1 MFKTFLFTLIPVIA
15 KESCVL
21 VEKLLL
27 TVFPLFLVVAIGAFY
42 GRWKPTD
49 ISTANRMNMDVFV
62 PALVFSV
69 LADKS
74 FDMVAYQDLALAS
87 ALVVLGSG
95 VVLLPLVKLLGWNLK
110 TFIPPMMFNNTG
122 NMGIPLIVL
131 AFGEAALPAAV
142 MVFIVEML
150 LHFSIG
156 LYILDHRTKL
166 TAMLKMPVV
175 QATILGFIFSFMGW
189 SLPEA
194 VAIPMDMLGQI
205 SIPLMLFTLGVRLLS
220 VDLSD
225 WKMGITGAILCPL
238 SGLLMAWLA
247 TFIWTFDPQQL
258 AILIVFSALPPAVL
272 NYMIA
277 EQFNQEPARVAS
289 IVLLGNFASVITL
302 PLVLAWVL

>member
-1 MFKTFLFTLIPVIA
+1 M
-15 KESCVL
+15 L

-87 ALVVLGSG
+87 ALIVLGSG
-95 VVLLPLVKLLGWNLK
+95 VVLLPIVKLLGWNLK

-156 LYILDHRTKL
+156 LYILDHKTKL

-247 TFIWTFDPQQL
+247 TFIWTFEPQQL

>member
-1 MFKTFLFTLIPVIA
+1 M
-15 KESCVL
+15 L

>member
-1 MFKTFLFTLIPVIA
+1 M
-15 KESCVL
+15 L

-87 ALVVLGSG
+87 ALIVLGSG
-95 VVLLPLVKLLGWNLK
+95 VVLLPLVKFLGWNLK

-166 TAMLKMPVV
+166 SAMLKMPVV

-247 TFIWTFDPQQL
+247 TFIWTFDSQQL

-277 EQFNQEPARVAS
+277 EQFNQEPTRVAS

>member
-1 MFKTFLFTLIPVIA
+1 VLI
-15 KESCVL
+15 
-21 VEKLLL
+21 EKLLL

-42 GRWKPTD
+42 GRWKHTD
-49 ISTANRMNMDVFV
+49 ISAANRMNMDVFV

-74 FDMVAYQDLALAS
+74 FDMVAYHDLALAS

-95 VVLLPLVKLLGWNLK
+95 IVLLPLIKLLGWNLK

-131 AFGEAALPAAV
+131 AFGESALPAAV

-156 LYILDHRTKL
+156 LYILDHKTKL
-166 TAMLKMPVV
+166 SAMLKMPVV
-175 QATILGFIFSFMGW
+175 QATILGFAFSIMGW
-189 SLPEA
+189 SLPESI
-194 VAIPMDMLGQI
+194 AIPMDMLGQI

-225 WKMGITGAILCPL
+225 WKMGLTGAILCPL

-247 TFIWTFDPQQL
+247 TFIWTFDSQQL
-258 AILIVFSALPPAVL
+258 AVLFIFSVLPPAVL

>member
-1 MFKTFLFTLIPVIA
+1 M
-15 KESCVL
+15 L

-87 ALVVLGSG
+87 ALIVLGSG

-166 TAMLKMPVV
+166 SAMLKMPVV

-247 TFIWTFDPQQL
+247 TFIWTFDSQQL

-277 EQFNQEPARVAS
+277 EQFNQEPTRVAS

>member
-1 MFKTFLFTLIPVIA
+1 MLI
-15 KESCVL
+15 
-21 VEKLLL
+21 EKLLL

-42 GRWKPTD
+42 GRWKHTD
-49 ISTANRMNMDVFV
+49 ISAANRMNMDVFV

-74 FDMVAYQDLALAS
+74 FDMVAYHDLALAS

-95 VVLLPLVKLLGWNLK
+95 IILLPLIKLLGWNLK

-131 AFGEAALPAAV
+131 AFGESALPAAV

-156 LYILDHRTKL
+156 LYILDHKTKL
-166 TAMLKMPVV
+166 SAMLKMPVV
-175 QATILGFIFSFMGW
+175 QATILGFAFSIMGW
-189 SLPEA
+189 SLPESI
-194 VAIPMDMLGQI
+194 AIPMDMLGQI

-225 WKMGITGAILCPL
+225 WKMGLTGAILCPL
-238 SGLLMAWLA
+238 SGLLMAWAA
-247 TFIWTFDPQQL
+247 TFIWTFDSQQL
-258 AILIVFSALPPAVL
+258 AVLFIFSVLPPAVL

>member
-1 MFKTFLFTLIPVIA
+1 M
-15 KESCVL
+15 L

-87 ALVVLGSG
+87 GLIVLGSG
-95 VVLLPLVKLLGWNLK
+95 VVLLPIVKLLGWNLK

-166 TAMLKMPVV
+166 SAMLKMPVV

-247 TFIWTFDPQQL
+247 AFIWTFDPQQM

>member
-1 MFKTFLFTLIPVIA
+1 M
-15 KESCVL
+15 L

-87 ALVVLGSG
+87 GLIVLGSG
-95 VVLLPLVKLLGWNLK
+95 VVLLPIVKLLGWNLK

-166 TAMLKMPVV
+166 SAMLKMPVV

-247 TFIWTFDPQQL
+247 TFIWTFDPQQM

>member
-1 MFKTFLFTLIPVIA
+1 MLI
-15 KESCVL
+15 
-21 VEKLLL
+21 EKLLL

-42 GRWKPTD
+42 GRWKHTD
-49 ISTANRMNMDVFV
+49 ISVANRMNMDVFV

-74 FDMVAYQDLALAS
+74 FDMVAYHDLALAS

-95 VVLLPLVKLLGWNLK
+95 IVLLPLIKLLGWNLK

-131 AFGEAALPAAV
+131 AFGESALPAAV

-156 LYILDHRTKL
+156 LYILDHKTKL
-166 TAMLKMPVV
+166 SAMLKMPVV
-175 QATILGFIFSFMGW
+175 QATILGFAFSIMGW
-189 SLPEA
+189 SLPESI
-194 VAIPMDMLGQI
+194 AIPMDMLGQI

-225 WKMGITGAILCPL
+225 WKMGLTGAILCPL

-247 TFIWTFDPQQL
+247 TFIWTFDSQQL
-258 AILIVFSALPPAVL
+258 AVLFIFSVLPPAVL

>member
-1 MFKTFLFTLIPVIA
+1 M
-15 KESCVL
+15 L

-247 TFIWTFDPQQL
+247 TFIWTFEPQQL

-277 EQFNQEPARVAS
+277 EQFNQEPTRVAS

>member
-1 MFKTFLFTLIPVIA
+1 M
-15 KESCVL
+15 L

-87 ALVVLGSG
+87 ALIVLGSG
-95 VVLLPLVKLLGWNLK
+95 VVLLPIVKLLGWNLK

-122 NMGIPLIVL
+122 KMGIPLIVL

-156 LYILDHRTKL
+156 LYILDHKTKL

-194 VAIPMDMLGQI
+194 VAIPMEMLGQI

-247 TFIWTFDPQQL
+247 TFIWTFEPQQL

>member
-1 MFKTFLFTLIPVIA
+1 M
-15 KESCVL
+15 L

-95 VVLLPLVKLLGWNLK
+95 IVLLPLVKLLGWNLK
-110 TFIPPMMFNNTG
+110 TFIPPMFNNTG

-166 TAMLKMPVV
+166 SAMLKMPVV

-247 TFIWTFDPQQL
+247 TFIWTFDSQQL

-277 EQFNQEPARVAS
+277 EQFNQEPTRVAS

>member
-1 MFKTFLFTLIPVIA
+1 M
-15 KESCVL
+15 L

-277 EQFNQEPARVAS
+277 EQFNQEPTRVAS

>member
-1 MFKTFLFTLIPVIA
+1 M
-15 KESCVL
+15 L

-42 GRWKPTD
+42 GRWKTTD

-95 VVLLPLVKLLGWNLK
+95 VVLLPIVKLLGWNLK

-156 LYILDHRTKL
+156 LYILDHKTKL

-247 TFIWTFDPQQL
+247 TFIWTFEPQQL

-277 EQFNQEPARVAS
+277 EQFNQEPTRVAS

>member
-1 MFKTFLFTLIPVIA
+1 M
-15 KESCVL
+15 L

-42 GRWKPTD
+42 GRWKTTD

-74 FDMVAYQDLALAS
+74 FDMVAYQDLALA
-87 ALVVLGSG
+87 AGLVVLGSG
-95 VVLLPLVKLLGWNLK
+95 VVLLPIVKLLGWNLK

-156 LYILDHRTKL
+156 LYILDHKTKL

-205 SIPLMLFTLGVRLLS
+205 SIPLMLFTLGVRLLW
-220 VDLSD
+220 VDISD

-238 SGLLMAWLA
+238 SGLLMAWLC
-247 TFIWTFDPQQL
+247 TFIWTFEPQQL

-277 EQFNQEPARVAS
+277 EQFNQEPTRVAS
-289 IVLLGNFASVITL
+289 IVLLGNFASLITL
-302 PLVLAWVL
+302 PLLLAWVL

>member
-1 MFKTFLFTLIPVIA
+1 M
-15 KESCVL
+15 L

-87 ALVVLGSG
+87 ALIVLGSG
-95 VVLLPLVKLLGWNLK
+95 VVLLPIVKLLGWNLK

-156 LYILDHRTKL
+156 LYILDHKTKL

-194 VAIPMDMLGQI
+194 VAIPMEMLGQI

-247 TFIWTFDPQQL
+247 TFIWTFEPQQL

>member
-1 MFKTFLFTLIPVIA
+1 MLI
-15 KESCVL
+15 
-21 VEKLLL
+21 EKLLL

-42 GRWKPTD
+42 GRWKHTD
-49 ISTANRMNMDVFV
+49 ISAANRMNMDVFV

-74 FDMVAYQDLALAS
+74 FDMVAYHDLALAS

-95 VVLLPLVKLLGWNLK
+95 IVLLPLIKLLGWNLK

-131 AFGEAALPAAV
+131 AFGESALPAAV

-156 LYILDHRTKL
+156 LYILDHKTKL
-166 TAMLKMPVV
+166 SAMLKMPVV
-175 QATILGFIFSFMGW
+175 QATILGFAFSIMGW
-189 SLPEA
+189 SLPESI
-194 VAIPMDMLGQI
+194 AIPMDMLGQI

-225 WKMGITGAILCPL
+225 WKMGLTGAILCPL

-247 TFIWTFDPQQL
+247 TFIWTFDSQQL
-258 AILIVFSALPPAVL
+258 AVLFIFSVLPPAVL